1 MTGDITPIA
10 GEFVH
15 STGGHLDPL
24 WTRLKGSPSSADRDK
39 EGLRL
44 EMHGGKDDDGNKQK
58 AIVEFL
64 CPPKHTERRYLS
76 NVVTADDE
84 DDKKGEDQEGADK
97 SGEET
102 DDDNGGTIKLLS
114 WDNEGDTKIL
124 RLKWDTQHACEE
136 AEGGGSDSSSG
147 HWGFFTWFILM

>member
-1 MTGDITPIA
+1 M
-10 GEFVH
+10 
-15 STGGHLDPL
+15 
-24 WTRLKGSPSSADRDK
+24 KGSPSSADRDK

-64 CPPKHTERRYLS
+64 CPSKHIERMYLS
-76 NVVTADDE
+76 NVATTDDE
-84 DDKKGEDQEGADK
+84 GGADK

-114 WDNEGDTKIL
+114 WDNEGDNTKIL
-124 RLKWDTQHACEE
+124 RLKWETQHACEN
-136 AEGGGSDSSSG
+136 AQDGGSSSSSG